1 MYEQEPKYFTEFRKH
16 IDGKFAETN
25 RNIDSLAA
33 STATEFY
40 NINTKFDRIDEK
52 FDEQEDRLKEYMSL
66 NFATKLDLYAV
77 ETRLGGRID
86 GIDEKL
92 EKIEGHIGRYE
103 IRAQNIEQILLK
115 DLKPRIEDL
124 ELALGI

>member
-25 RNIDSLAA
+25 KNIDSLAV
-33 STATEFY
+33 STAKEFH
-40 NINTKFDRIDEK
+40 NIYDKFDRIDEK
-52 FDEQEDRLKEYMSL
+52 FEEQKEFMFE
-66 NFATKLDLYAV
+66 NFATKDDLYAV

-115 DLKPRIEDL
+115 DLKPRVDKL
-124 ELALGI
+124 ELAFGM